1 MTSTKL
7 YLTFISFVIPFL
19 HLLAADIIELKSG
32 EVLEGK
38 ILREDEKEIVIEYRI
53 TESILDERKIEKS
66 EVVKIQRQPEDLQV
80 FTKLESLALPAEP
93 IGPEDYQT
101 YIHEHT
107 KFLEKY
113 PYSSKVRTVRER
125 IEKANTE
132 IQQLATGGIKIAG
145 IVLSEEEARL
155 AGISSE
161 EREKLKR
168 IRAAAAKNLHRDVLN
183 LTAAWEKMDAGS
195 PALAEAMRTAANS
208 ARKLRSKLEFDI
220 RNHPVIE
227 AKWKESIAQASE
239 NDRRRVVEML
249 EEQQR
254 TLAEELKKS
263 KEAAERIPAFAS
275 HDLKSMQAA
284 LAELDK
290 EETRLKGLNLSNRYS
305 SLEKTI
311 EGAEAAA
318 KAEWVKALEAARKA
332 LELWPEN
339 RGAKSLE
346 TECLSKMG
354 KNS

>member
-7 YLTFISFVIPFL
+7 YLTFISFVIPLL

-168 IRAAAAKNLHRDVLN
+168 IRAAAA
-183 LTAAWEKMDAGS
+183 
-195 PALAEAMRTAANS
+195 
-208 ARKLRSKLEFDI
+208 
-220 RNHPVIE
+220 
-227 AKWKESIAQASE
+227 
-239 NDRRRVVEML
+239 
-249 EEQQR
+249 
-254 TLAEELKKS
+254 
-263 KEAAERIPAFAS
+263 
-275 HDLKSMQAA
+275 
-284 LAELDK
+284 
-290 EETRLKGLNLSNRYS
+290 
-305 SLEKTI
+305 
-311 EGAEAAA
+311 
-318 KAEWVKALEAARKA
+318 
-332 LELWPEN
+332 
-339 RGAKSLE
+339 
-346 TECLSKMG
+346 
-354 KNS
+354 